1 MKKKPFSCP
10 VYAIPPSYNNS
21 DSLEI
26 ENTISYLNY
35 LEKGGANCIMTTAG
49 TSQFNLL
56 TINEVRMF
64 NLNCAKYF
72 NGSVILGLHPA
83 TTNKILEEIDWLSSN
98 LSTEESKRAVILL
111 LFPERYYSDDQLLDY
126 FGNIADNSPFPIMIH
141 ANSLKKG
148 PGGTFEYTG
157 KICTELAKH
166 SNIVGMKEESS
177 SWDIGYKL
185 CREVRLADE
194 DFGVIVAGGSQ
205 KRYMALKT
213 AGANSFLTGIGNIW
227 PQISE
232 TFYSLADKNNKHA
245 EEYIRMFEEPF
256 FEVFMGIGWH
266 AAMREALKQ
275 KGFLSNN
282 RDPFVELDEGSKKKI
297 TEVLKLIETK
307 LKTK

>member
-21 DSLEI
+21 DSLAI

-185 CREVRLADE
+185 CQEVRDADE
-194 DFGVIVAGGSQ
+194 EFGIIVAGGSQ
-205 KRYMALKT
+205 KRYLALET
-213 AGANSFLTGIGNIW
+213 AGANSFLTGIGNIF
-227 PQISE
+227 PEIAE
-232 TFYSLADKNNKHA
+232 NFYANTHINNKSA
-245 EEYIRMFEEPF
+245 KELVRKYEEPF
-256 FEVFMGIGWH
+256 FKVFMKIGWH
-266 AAMREALKQ
+266 AAMREGLKQ
-275 KGFLSNN
+275 KGFLSYN
-282 RDPFVELDEGSKKKI
+282 RDPFVEISQASKDEIKRI
-297 TEVLKLIETK
+297 LKSIEIN
-307 LKTK
+307 LKRK